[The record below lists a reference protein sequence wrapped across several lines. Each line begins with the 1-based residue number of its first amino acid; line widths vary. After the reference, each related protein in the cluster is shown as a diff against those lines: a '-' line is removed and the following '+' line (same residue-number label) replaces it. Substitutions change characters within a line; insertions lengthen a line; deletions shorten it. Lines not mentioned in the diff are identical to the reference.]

1 MRGGWPQQTSCGQQI
16 AADGVFA
23 AAMLAEYRAPL
34 ETLGPWFYRRLHWEA
49 GVVGQQLY
57 LEAEASGIRA
67 TGIGCFFDDLTHR
80 TFGHGRRRF
89 QVLYHFTMGGA
100 IDDVRLQTV
109 PPYQHLQGARP
120 HDQSRTCARFLYRGI
135 RAGKPPPPGAAF
147 RPRPAGRA
155 ERPARDL
162 RHLRRWPPRAASDRS
177 DRLGGGRSG
186 AARVGFGG
194 MRFDGVEDGLL
205 TFRRVRDLPP
215 NTSSPR
221 SAVVA

>member
-1 MRGGWPQQTSCGQQI
+1 MAAQTSCGQEI

-34 ETLGPWFYRRLHWEA
+34 ETFGPWFYRRLHWEA

-80 TFGHGRRRF
+80 TFGIKGDAF

-109 PPYQHLQGARP
+109 PAVPAPPQARGSMTRLHSRIRRQNRGLALPRRATLKGAKNAGTTTP
-120 HDQSRTCARFLYRGI
+120 GDSGPDGYRTGGLRLCCQQQLRG
-135 RAGKPPPPGAAF
+135 
-147 RPRPAGRA
+147 
-155 ERPARDL
+155 
-162 RHLRRWPPRAASDRS
+162 
-177 DRLGGGRSG
+177 
-186 AARVGFGG
+186 
-194 MRFDGVEDGLL
+194 
-205 TFRRVRDLPP
+205 
-215 NTSSPR
+215 
-221 SAVVA
+221 